1 MPLNLEELKQHP
13 YAVGGVVI
21 VGALI
26 VFYYLSNGG
35 GSNAPS
41 TGSSDYSAADATIQQ
56 ANAAAAIQTNAQNAQ
71 IQQAQIA
78 ASVANNQTAAQVS
91 TQNTSVLAGLIAA
104 LSGNQTGLQVAQV
117 NANAATLQQA
127 NQEVSQ
133 QNIYSLQEA
142 GLQDQINQAAIENA
156 NNNATSLAGF
166 VDQLNAQGQIA
177 AQSLNIAGGLA
188 TTQQQ
193 QYAQEV
199 SQIIPLAGQQKN
211 SALDATDQT
220 SLFQTI
226 LSGGN
231 PSVAAAGTNASA
243 SAANS
248 GNAASASKVNSITNG
263 ITNAVSSLAAGFFG
277 A

>member
-1 MPLNLEELKQHP
+1 
-13 YAVGGVVI
+13 
-21 VGALI
+21 LI
-26 VFYYLSNGG
+26 VFYYLSNSGS
-35 GSNAPS
+35 SNASS
-41 TGSSDYSAADATIQQ
+41 TGSSSDYSAADATIQQ

-156 NNNATSLAGF
+156 NNNATSLSGF
-166 VDQLNAQGQIA
+166 VDQLNAQGAIASQTIA
-177 AQSLNIAGGLA
+177 AATGLSTQQQTYNQQNSQYILSLVPGQQGGTPLALGLVDAALGNTSGGTSIATSALNANAATSIANTQANASIINSITKLGSTIAGG
-188 TTQQQ
+188 
-193 QYAQEV
+193 
-199 SQIIPLAGQQKN
+199 I
-211 SALDATDQT
+211 
-220 SLFQTI
+220 
-226 LSGGN
+226 
-231 PSVAAAGTNASA
+231 
-243 SAANS
+243 
-248 GNAASASKVNSITNG
+248 
-263 ITNAVSSLAAGFFG
+263 FG
-277 A
+277 

>member
-1 MPLNLEELKQHP
+1 MPFNFEELKQHP
-13 YAVGGVVI
+13 YAVGGVII

-26 VFYYLSNGG
+26 VFYYLSQQGS
-35 GSNAPS
+35 SNAS
-41 TGSSDYSAADATIQQ
+41 SIGSSSDYSAADATIQQ

-71 IQQAQIA
+71 IQQSQIA

-142 GLQDQINQAAIENA
+142 GLQDQINQASIENA

-166 VDQLNAQGQIA
+166 VDQLNAQGAIA

-231 PSVAAAGTNASA
+231 ASVAAAGTNASA

-248 GNAASASKVNSITNG
+248 GNAAGASKFNSITNG
-263 ITNAVSSLAAGFFG
+263 ITSLASGFFG